1 MVTSSGKRHRSVS
14 ATSTAGPQDEEV
26 RALVNALSDVDDDS
40 FRAFQASLEDAGSLQ
55 RLRHTLVDHREA
67 QNAFRR
73 VRGFQNKPCWQ
84 VVADQINCAKEPP
97 STLCGEGPG
106 RRTPVGIVAKR
117 TVPVDIRDATLKSAA
132 GDPGGAGLRSQLL
145 KALDHLAIEPG
156 ATNCDDEIR
165 CDFGRT
171 LSQYWRASGT
181 ARASP

>member
-73 VRGFQNKPCWQ
+73 VRGFQ
-84 VVADQINCAKEPP
+84 ALLSFL
-97 STLCGEGPG
+97 STYC
-106 RRTPVGIVAKR
+106 KFY
-117 TVPVDIRDATLKSAA
+117 
-132 GDPGGAGLRSQLL
+132 GD
-145 KALDHLAIEPG
+145 
-156 ATNCDDEIR
+156 TN
-165 CDFGRT
+165 
-171 LSQYWRASGT
+171 LSQSEKRDFFSSLEAI
-181 ARASP
+181 